1 MSHRPRIL
9 FLYTEIAPYF
19 LACVDQLARD
29 HGLEV
34 HVVRWPV
41 NKEAPFD
48 MGELPGVVLHE
59 RPSLDDAA
67 LARLATELAP
77 AAVFTSGWVDKGYL
91 MVCRTLHARGVPTVM
106 CSDTAWRG
114 DARQVAAALAARF
127 WLRRTFSHAWVT
139 GEAQAEY
146 AQKLGFAPGRIATG
160 FYSADVPRFAP
171 LAEQFQAAKAAR
183 FPHRFL
189 CVARY
194 IPTKGQQ
201 YLCDAFA
208 ELCRAGDAG
217 DWELWIAGTGEL
229 HAQVKNSRSGKHER
243 IKHLGFVQVDAMP
256 AVMAQCGVFVLPSTY
271 EPWGVVVHEHA
282 CAGFPLLLSSAV
294 GAAERFLVEGENG
307 HRFIAGD
314 KGTLKNMMRMM
325 MLSTDDELRS
335 MGRRSAELG
344 RSWDPSKWASTAVE
358 LIART

>member
-1 MSHRPRIL
+1 MNPSPRVL

-19 LACVDQLARD
+19 LACVDQLVRY
-29 HGLEV
+29 HGMEV

-48 MGELPGVVLHE
+48 MNAHPGVILHD
-59 RPSLDDAA
+59 RGSLDDSA
-67 LARLATELAP
+67 LAKLAAELAP
-77 AAVFTSGWVDKGYL
+77 RAVFTSGWVDKGYL
-91 MVCRTLHARGVPTVM
+91 KVCRALRATGVPSVM

-114 DARQVAAALAARF
+114 DARQVAATLAARF
-127 WLRRTFSHAWVT
+127 WLHRTFSHAWVT

-146 AQKLGFAPGRIATG
+146 ARKLGFEPTSIAKG

-171 LAEQFQAAKAAR
+171 LADQFAAGKAAR

-194 IPTKGQQ
+194 IPTKGHQV
-201 YLCDAFA
+201 LCDAFA
-208 ELCRAGDAG
+208 DLCRAGEAG

-229 HAQVKNSRSGKHER
+229 VEQVRNSPSGRHER
-243 IKHLGFVQVDAMP
+243 IRHLGFVQVDAM
-256 AVMAQCGVFVLPSTY
+256 AEVLAQCGVFVLPSTY

-294 GAAERFLVEGENG
+294 GAAERFLVDGENG
-307 HRFIAGD
+307 HRFVAGD

-325 MLSTDDELRS
+325 MLSTDDELRA

-344 RSWDPSKWASTAVE
+344 RYWDPVKWATTATD
-358 LIART
+358 LIGRP